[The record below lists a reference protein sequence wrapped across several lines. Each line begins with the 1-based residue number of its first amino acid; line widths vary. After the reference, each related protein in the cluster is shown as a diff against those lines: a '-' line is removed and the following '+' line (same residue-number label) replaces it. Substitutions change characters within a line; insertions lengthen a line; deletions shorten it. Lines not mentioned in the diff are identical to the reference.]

1 MKKYRIKFKVEQ
13 IYFLDVNAENE
24 DDAYN
29 VALIERD
36 EGNLDKELDHE
47 TYSLE
52 EADEIKWLK

>member
-13 IYFLDVNAENE
+13 IYFLDVDAENE

-52 EADEIKWLK
+52 EADVIND